1 MIARWRLRRIARR
14 RLREM
19 LPRDS
24 HERTRS
30 PARVCSGVLR
40 LHGQGG
46 SDPREPVGCCCT
58 YGDCRERFTQ
68 EECASE
74 GEFQGWTYTWHNGE
88 CSAQDVYP
96 APDYVPSSR

>member
-1 MIARWRLRRIARR
+1 MKARVLLLAFVLGCSASTARVAA
-14 RLREM
+14 
-19 LPRDS
+19 
-24 HERTRS
+24 
-30 PARVCSGVLR
+30 PAR
-40 LHGQGG
+40 Q
-46 SDPREPVGCCCT
+46 PVGCCCT

-74 GEFQGWTYTWHNGE
+74 GEFEGWTYTRHTGE